1 MRRTFLS
8 GNPQRRMVPALSKEA
23 RSAKVAT
30 ATTDATPDAAQDAEP
45 DDVGEEAIDNV
56 ATSNA
61 IYEALTRIEGRVAL
75 DDARTENAI
84 RILRGQKTDQGHLK
98 LILIA
103 IAALVVGVLLA
114 RPR

>member
-30 ATTDATPDAAQDAEP
+30 TDAAPAAAQDTEP
-45 DDVGEEAIDNV
+45 DNVGEETIDNV

-61 IYEALTRIEGRVAL
+61 IYEALVKIEGRVAL